1 MSHHL
6 TRSKSLRAVIIFAA
20 GGFGFAAGN
29 IVLAMVMPAA
39 QFGIVALA
47 LALNQ
52 FSLTIG
58 TFGMEVIVNRHRP
71 RVDGTFTAYLLAAAT
86 TTSAIVAVAAGYYYQ
101 LALPLMLFLFVMVVA
116 STINRVIAAVF
127 QEDRRIVG
135 SLFLLQIH
143 NYTLLIAAGLVVFV
157 ARSGAALIIGVVAL
171 GYVCTAAWGWW
182 HVRRNMSAERQT
194 VSVRLLLSEGAAIVG
209 LSVAVQ
215 TLFQFERLAIP
226 KIGSMEMLATY
237 AVLAA
242 VAGSPY
248 RMIQLG
254 NSFTLLPNIRAASDR
269 AAARTVIRSE
279 SVTAAIAA
287 AASSL
292 LVIVGAPLVFH
303 FLLHGKYVI
312 GWRLLAVM
320 IAIGLAR
327 VWEGFSSTIVS
338 ALGTATRMAQ
348 LSLVSWLSLAIAFAG
363 AIGGRAYGLL
373 GILCG
378 MQLAWL
384 TLAAAGTWLAVR
396 SFKEH
401 FGAGGTV
408 HS

>member
-1 MSHHL
+1 
-6 TRSKSLRAVIIFAA
+6 LRAVVIFAA

-29 IVLAMVMPAA
+29 IVLAMVMPPAD
-39 QFGIVALA
+39 FGLVALA

-58 TFGMEVIVNRHRP
+58 TLGMEVIVNRHRP
-71 RVDGTFTAYLLAAAT
+71 RIDGTFTAYLLVAAT
-86 TTSAIVAVAAGYYYQ
+86 TTSAIVAGLAGYYYQ
-101 LALPLMLFLFVMVVA
+101 LSMPLMLFLFVMVVA
-116 STINRVIAAVF
+116 STTNRVMAAVF
-127 QEDRRIVG
+127 QEDRRIGG

-143 NYTLLIAAGLVVFV
+143 NYTLLIAAGGVVLLPR
-157 ARSGAALIIGVVAL
+157 AGAALIVGVVAL
-171 GYVCTAAWGWW
+171 GYVCTASWGWW
-182 HVRRNMSAERQT
+182 HVRQNMSAERQP

-209 LSVAVQ
+209 LGAAVQ
-215 TLFQFERLAIP
+215 ALFQFERLAIP

-242 VAGSPY
+242 IAGSPY

-254 NSFTLLPNIRAASDR
+254 NSYTLLPTLRAATDR
-269 AAARTVIRSE
+269 NGARAVLRNE
-279 SVTAAIAA
+279 SITAAVAA
-287 AASSL
+287 AASSV

-303 FLLHGKYVI
+303 FLLHDKYVI
-312 GWRLLAVM
+312 GWQLLAVM

-327 VWEGFSSTIVS
+327 VWEGFSSTVVA

-348 LSLVSWLSLAIAFAG
+348 LSLVSWISLAIALAG
-363 AIGGRAYGLL
+363 AIGGRTYGLL

-384 TLAAAGTWLAVR
+384 TLAGAGTWLALH

-401 FGAGGTV
+401 FGLDGILEA
-408 HS
+408 

>member
-1 MSHHL
+1 M
-6 TRSKSLRAVIIFAA
+6 RAVVIFAA

-29 IVLAMVMPAA
+29 IVLAMVMPPAD
-39 QFGIVALA
+39 FGLVALA

-58 TFGMEVIVNRHRP
+58 TLGMEVIVNRHRP
-71 RVDGTFTAYLLAAAT
+71 RIDGTFTAYLLVAAT
-86 TTSAIVAVAAGYYYQ
+86 TTSAIVAGLAGYYYQ
-101 LALPLMLFLFVMVVA
+101 LSMPLMLFLFVMVVA
-116 STINRVIAAVF
+116 STTNRVMAAVF
-127 QEDRRIVG
+127 QEDRRIGG

-143 NYTLLIAAGLVVFV
+143 NYTLLIAAGGVVLLPR
-157 ARSGAALIIGVVAL
+157 AGAALIVGVVAL
-171 GYVCTAAWGWW
+171 GYVCTASWGWW
-182 HVRRNMSAERQT
+182 HVRQNMSAERQP

-209 LSVAVQ
+209 LGAAVQ
-215 TLFQFERLAIP
+215 ALFQFERLAIP

-242 VAGSPY
+242 IAGSPY

-254 NSFTLLPNIRAASDR
+254 NSYTLLPTLRAATDR
-269 AAARTVIRSE
+269 NGARAVLRNE
-279 SVTAAIAA
+279 SITAAVAA
-287 AASSL
+287 AASSV

-303 FLLHGKYVI
+303 FLLHDKYVI
-312 GWRLLAVM
+312 GWQLLAVM

-327 VWEGFSSTIVS
+327 VWEGFSSTVVA

-348 LSLVSWLSLAIAFAG
+348 LSLVSWISLAIALAG
-363 AIGGRAYGLL
+363 AIGGRTYGLL

-384 TLAAAGTWLAVR
+384 TLAGAGTWLALH

-401 FGAGGTV
+401 FGLDGILEA
-408 HS
+408 